1 MDTFSLSNNDML
13 SSSSSS
19 SHVLESSS
27 KDSMSWT
34 LIVVVVLA
42 VLLLMLGVYLAKDYF
57 LTNFK
62 SFLSSWGLIKSDSG
76 STSTPSTP
84 GSQTTTPSTMA
95 QAQTPTT
102 GSAKVPQNPQNSL
115 DNALQNAGPQQQ
127 QKQKEWSGYSAN
139 DSYSSNLEKK
149 SGWCY
154 IGDDNGQRACGTV
167 GLADTCMSGQ
177 IFPTQEICM
186 SPTLRL

>member
-13 SSSSSS
+13 SRSS
-19 SHVLESSS
+19 SHVLESSPENS
-27 KDSMSWT
+27 TNWT
-34 LIVVVVLA
+34 FVLIITLVVLIGG
-42 VLLLMLGVYLAKDYF
+42 LYLAKDYITPYVAPYIHSLG
-57 LTNFK
+57 LTSK
-62 SFLSSWGLIKSDSG
+62 PTASP
-76 STSTPSTP
+76 PSTP
-84 GSQTTTPSTMA
+84 ASQTTTPSTMA
-95 QAQTPTT
+95 QAQPQPPTT
-102 GSAKVPQNPQNSL
+102 ASAKVPQNPQNSL
-115 DNALQNAGPQQQ
+115 DNALQNADPQKKKQQQ
-127 QKQKEWSGYSAN
+127 EWSGYSAN

-154 IGDDNGQRACGTV
+154 IGDDNGQRACGPV